1 MNKNLSNLIITL
13 TAISAFAIFVNAQ
26 TFTPKNVKNTTDGYS
41 FIVPTDWVN
50 QEANVGYILT
60 NNAKTANII
69 VKPHNYKTYA
79 EFSKGDGAFERDGY
93 KKLLE
98 TTDLGNG
105 KTHDR
110 VGKIENGKA
119 MILDVVLSL
128 SKFDGGVLIIGVS
141 TDEASADVAVKGVAA
156 VVASL
161 EYFAVKKAPEDTAT
175 KNAFAGKKLR
185 YLTSGNGY
193 RESRT
198 IWLCKSGAYASQVE
212 SGSFSSLG
220 TGSTSSSDKG
230 TWQVKKVGSS
240 ITLILRSQDGGQIEY
255 QVTARQAS
263 NEIGLNGN
271 RYFVEQH
278 NECN

>member
-1 MNKNLSNLIITL
+1 MSKIIIGLVT
-13 TAISAFAIFVNAQ
+13 ISILNIFVNAQ

-41 FIVPTDWVN
+41 FTVPNDWVN
-50 QEANVGYILT
+50 QETNGGYILT

-69 VKPHNYKTYA
+69 VKPHFYKNYA

-93 KKLLE
+93 KKLVK
-98 TTDLGNG
+98 TSDLGEG
-105 KTHDR
+105 STHDR

-128 SKFDGGVLIIGVS
+128 SKFEGGLLIIGVS

-156 VVASL
+156 LVASL
-161 EYFAVKKAPEDTAT
+161 EYFAVKKAPQDTAAQ
-175 KNAFAGKKLR
+175 NAFGGKKLR
-185 YLTSGNGY
+185 FLHSGNGY

-198 IWLCKSGAYASQVE
+198 IWLCKSGAFISQVE

-230 TWQVKKVGSS
+230 TWKVQKSGNS
-240 ITLILRSQDGGQIEY
+240 ITLVLRSQDGGQSTY

-263 NEIGLNGN
+263 NEIGLNGS
-271 RYFVEQH
+271 RYFVEEH

>member
-1 MNKNLSNLIITL
+1 
-13 TAISAFAIFVNAQ
+13 V
-26 TFTPKNVKNTTDGYS
+26 V
-41 FIVPTDWVN
+41 
-50 QEANVGYILT
+50 QE
-60 NNAKTANII
+60 
-69 VKPHNYKTYA
+69 KP
-79 EFSKGDGAFERDGY
+79 
-93 KKLLE
+93 
-98 TTDLGNG
+98 
-105 KTHDR
+105 HDR

-119 MILDVVLSL
+119 LILDVVLSL
-128 SKFDGGVLIIGVS
+128 SKFDGGVLIVGVS

-156 VVASL
+156 VVATL
-161 EYFAVKKAPEDTAT
+161 KYFAVKKTPQDTAT
-175 KNAFAGKKLR
+175 QNAFGGKKLR

-198 IWLCKSGAYASQVE
+198 IWLCKSGAFASQLE

-240 ITLILRSQDGGQIEY
+240 ITLTLRSQDGGQIEY
-255 QVTARQAS
+255 QVTVRQAS

>member
-1 MNKNLSNLIITL
+1 MTKIITVL
-13 TAISAFAIFVNAQ
+13 IVILVCGVLVNAQ
-26 TFTPKNVKNTTDGYS
+26 TFTPKNVKNTADGYS

-69 VKPHNYKTYA
+69 VKTHNYKTYA

-93 KKLLE
+93 KKLVE
-98 TTDLGNG
+98 TGDLDNG

-119 MILDVVLSL
+119 LILDVVLSL

-141 TDEASADVAVKGVAA
+141 TDEASADAA
-156 VVASL
+156 IRGIVEVVASL
-161 EYFAVKKAPEDTAT
+161 EYFAVKKTPPDTAT
-175 KNAFAGKKLR
+175 QNAFGGKKLR
-185 YLTSGNGY
+185 FLQSGNGY

-198 IWLCKSGAYASQVE
+198 IWLCKSGAFASQVE

-271 RYFVEQH
+271 LYFIEQH